1 MNIQELDFQSA
12 KCREDY
18 RFFCMRE
25 DIRDEIIAG
34 HMDRVTDYGV
44 LIGEAVLEIGNIDIE
59 INISTPE
66 QEDADKEG
74 DDSPC
79 IDYFCC
85 AFDGEEWWEDG
96 YLLDHFLSDNCKVDV
111 DWAADNWRELLER
124 DMFDTLV
131 WYANMRGL
139 SFDEP
144 NEEEHE

>member
-12 KCREDY
+12 KRREDY
-18 RFFCMRE
+18 RFACMRDDVRE
-25 DIRDEIIAG
+25 EIIAG
-34 HMDRVTDYGV
+34 HMDRVTNYGV
-44 LIGEAVLEIGNIDIE
+44 LIGEAVLEIGNLDIE
-59 INISTPE
+59 INITTPE

-74 DDSPC
+74 DDSPV

-85 AFDGEEWWEDG
+85 AFDGDEWWEDG

-111 DWAADNWRELLER
+111 DWSADNWRELLER

-139 SFDEP
+139 SFDEL
-144 NEEEHE
+144 NREEHE